1 MLFFQKETEK
11 NELVA
16 RPGAPVPV
24 APERLA
30 VENHVVQK
38 TVFVVEFHD
47 YRERLLAATES
58 GTVFH

>member
-1 MLFFQKETEK
+1 MCALGVPTAVGIP
-11 NELVA
+11 VA
-16 RPGAPVPV
+16 SAAPVPV

-38 TVFVVEFHD
+38 TVFVVEFHN

>member
-1 MLFFQKETEK
+1 MCALGVPTGVIP
-11 NELVA
+11 VA
-16 RPGAPVPV
+16 SAAPVPV

-38 TVFVVEFHD
+38 TVFVVEFHN

>member
-1 MLFFQKETEK
+1 MSALAVPTGVGIP
-11 NELVA
+11 VA
-16 RPGAPVPV
+16 SAAPVAV

-38 TVFVVEFHD
+38 TVFVVEFHN